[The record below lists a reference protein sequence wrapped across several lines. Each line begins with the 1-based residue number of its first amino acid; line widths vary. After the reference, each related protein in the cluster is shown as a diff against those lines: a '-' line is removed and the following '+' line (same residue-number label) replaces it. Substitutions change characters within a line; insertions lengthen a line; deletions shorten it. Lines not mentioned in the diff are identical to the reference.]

1 MIRAKIYV
9 ERYEWVVECFISVTH
24 YACAEILASMRAIG
38 CDGATLSRAGRK
50 LSSGE
55 INGGLTYT
63 NHRAR
68 RSVMVTS
75 LADSAKQQFNTITHE
90 IAHVCAHIASSEGIN
105 PASEE
110 FAYLV
115 GDFSMELFPKVKGL
129 LCECCRKKGLRY
141 AHRP

>member
-9 ERYEWVVECFISVTH
+9 ERYEWVVDCYISVTH
-24 YACAEILASMRAIG
+24 YACAEILESMRDIG
-38 CDGATLSRAGRK
+38 CDGSTLRRAGRK

-90 IAHVCAHIASSEGIN
+90 IAHVCAHIASSEGIDM
-105 PASEE
+105 ASEE

-115 GDFSMELFPKVKGL
+115 GDFSMMLFPKVKGL
-129 LCECCRKKGLRY
+129 LCECCRKKGGVL
-141 AHRP
+141 

>member
-9 ERYEWVVECFISVTH
+9 ERYDWVVDVYVSVTH
-24 YACAEILASMRAIG
+24 YACAEILANMRAIG
-38 CDGATLSRAGRK
+38 CDGATLRRAGRK

-75 LADSAKQQFNTITHE
+75 LAESAAQQFNTITHE
-90 IAHVCAHIASSEGIN
+90 IAHVCAHIASAEGIDM
-105 PASEE
+105 ASEK

-115 GDFSMELFPKVKGL
+115 GDFSMMLFPKVKRL
-129 LCECCRKKGLRY
+129 LCECCKKKNFNI
-141 AHRP
+141 